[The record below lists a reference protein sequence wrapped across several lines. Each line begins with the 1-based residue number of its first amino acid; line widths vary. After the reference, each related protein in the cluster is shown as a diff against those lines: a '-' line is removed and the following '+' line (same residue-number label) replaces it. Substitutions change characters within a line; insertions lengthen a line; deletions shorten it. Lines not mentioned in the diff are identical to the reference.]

1 VRATELAAHDHSTA
15 NAWQLALGQPVSA
28 MVTPCIHNKKRSRLQ
43 VTAIEISAL
52 KRVSKGA
59 QVLLLD
65 RNGGGTAKAVARELG
80 KLGFRK
86 VYILEGGFSGWTS
99 SKLQVRQPVR
109 SRELRGGFQR
119 ILPFRRI

>member
-1 VRATELAAHDHSTA
+1 V
-15 NAWQLALGQPVSA
+15 
-28 MVTPCIHNKKRSRLQ
+28 Q
-43 VTAIEISAL
+43 VTALEISAL
-52 KRVSKGA
+52 KRVSKGS

-109 SRELRGGFQR
+109 SRRARRDIQR
-119 ILPFRRI
+119 VLPFWRT